1 MMMDNPKNESQR
13 QPFLTFSLG
22 VQRYA
27 LPIEQVVEVA
37 AMIEVVSMP
46 DSPPEFLG
54 VVNRHGDILPMLDLR
69 PLFQQKVTPLTPLTL
84 FIVATYG
91 GQQVGLVVDDVNQ
104 VEYFSTERQVVM
116 GETFIQSVVPHR
128 EYLVQI
134 ITLPPLIARAL
145 PDKSTISKV
154 RVGHDNRTH

>member
-1 MMMDNPKNESQR
+1 MMMDNLKRESQPE
-13 QPFLTFSLG
+13 PFLTFNLG
-22 VQRYA
+22 PQRYA

-46 DSPPEFLG
+46 DSSPEFLG
-54 VVNRHGDILPMLDLR
+54 VVNRHGDVLPMLDLR

-104 VEYFSTERQVVM
+104 VEYFSTERQTGV
-116 GETFIQSVVPHR
+116 GETFIQ
-128 EYLVQI
+128 
-134 ITLPPLIARAL
+134 A
-145 PDKSTISKV
+145 
-154 RVGHDNRTH
+154 